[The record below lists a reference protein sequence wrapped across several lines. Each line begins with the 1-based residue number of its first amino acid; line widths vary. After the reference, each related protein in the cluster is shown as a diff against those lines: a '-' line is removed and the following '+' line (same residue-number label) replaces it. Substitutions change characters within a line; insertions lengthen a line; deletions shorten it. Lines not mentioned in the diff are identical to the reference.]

1 MRRRRGN
8 ERRRIGTAGS
18 GCNGMCVM
26 TVKKLYL
33 KYVINR
39 LYEEGGLLFY
49 FVSED
54 EEWTPDRSKA
64 RMFTNRVEAQN
75 FAKKLGGP
83 VKVEQVE
90 IRK

>member
-1 MRRRRGN
+1 M
-8 ERRRIGTAGS
+8 
-18 GCNGMCVM
+18 
-26 TVKKLYL
+26 KKLYL
-33 KYVINR
+33 KYVVNR

-49 FVSED
+49 FVSEAS
-54 EEWTPDRSKA
+54 EWTSDRSKA
-64 RMFTNRVEAQN
+64 RMFASRVEAQN

>member
-1 MRRRRGN
+1 
-8 ERRRIGTAGS
+8 
-18 GCNGMCVM
+18 M

-39 LYEEGGLLFY
+39 LYEEGGFLFY

-75 FAKKLGGP
+75 FAKKLGRP

>member
-1 MRRRRGN
+1 
-8 ERRRIGTAGS
+8 
-18 GCNGMCVM
+18 M
-26 TVKKLYL
+26 TVRKLFL
-33 KYVINR
+33 KYVVNR
-39 LYEEGGLLFY
+39 LYEEGGFLFY

-64 RMFTNRVEAQN
+64 RMFANRVEAQK

-83 VKVEQVE
+83 AKVEQVE

>member
-1 MRRRRGN
+1 
-8 ERRRIGTAGS
+8 
-18 GCNGMCVM
+18 M
-26 TVKKLYL
+26 TVKKLFL
-33 KYVINR
+33 KYVVNR
-39 LYEEGGLLFY
+39 TYEEGGFLFY

-64 RMFTNRVEAQN
+64 HMFATRVEAQI

-83 VKVEQVE
+83 VKVEGVE

>member
-1 MRRRRGN
+1 
-8 ERRRIGTAGS
+8 
-18 GCNGMCVM
+18 M
-26 TVKKLYL
+26 TVKKLFL
-33 KYVINR
+33 KYVVNR
-39 LYEEGGLLFY
+39 LYEEGGFLFY

-64 RMFTNRVEAQN
+64 RMFSTRGEAQN

-83 VKVEQVE
+83 VKVEQME

>member
-1 MRRRRGN
+1 M
-8 ERRRIGTAGS
+8 
-18 GCNGMCVM
+18 
-26 TVKKLYL
+26 KKLFL
-33 KYVINR
+33 KYVVNR
-39 LYEEGGLLFY
+39 TYDEGGFLFY

-64 RMFTNRVEAQN
+64 RMFASRVEAQN